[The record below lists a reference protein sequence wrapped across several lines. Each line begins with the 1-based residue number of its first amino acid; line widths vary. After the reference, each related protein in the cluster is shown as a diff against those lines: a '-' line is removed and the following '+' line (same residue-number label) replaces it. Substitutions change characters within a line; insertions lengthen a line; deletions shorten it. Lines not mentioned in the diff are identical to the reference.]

1 MHLHVEF
8 SCDLHLVVQ
17 QDRSGADAV
26 LSCNYDDNVIIFVTF
41 VSGYTWQ
48 HLHAPDHI
56 TCCLLTVSYSN
67 TVPQMSYHRSHNSI
81 RTRHWCTRANT
92 SIQCSYILPGVDA
105 DMMLTV
111 DTCTPIMGVYWNGG
125 GTPSFSI
132 FNTLGEG
139 CIWKL
144 SVGSYLPA
152 EDLKSDP

>member
-56 TCCLLTVSYSN
+56 TCCLLTVIRIQYPRCHITDHT
-67 TVPQMSYHRSHNSI
+67 TVFEHVIGAHAQ
-81 RTRHWCTRANT
+81 
-92 SIQCSYILPGVDA
+92 ILVFNVHIFCQGS
-105 DMMLTV
+105 MLT
-111 DTCTPIMGVYWNGG
+111 
-125 GTPSFSI
+125 
-132 FNTLGEG
+132 
-139 CIWKL
+139 
-144 SVGSYLPA
+144 
-152 EDLKSDP
+152 